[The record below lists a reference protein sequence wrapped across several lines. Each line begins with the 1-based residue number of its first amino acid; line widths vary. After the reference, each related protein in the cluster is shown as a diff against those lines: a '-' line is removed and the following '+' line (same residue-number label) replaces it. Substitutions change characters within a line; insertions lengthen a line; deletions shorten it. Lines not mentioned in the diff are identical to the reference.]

1 MFDGAFDG
9 ALVVH
14 RGIAMRLSRSVRLRH
29 ADGARGRSFRSGTPA
44 MIPGSRR
51 PAARIVASS
60 AALAAAL
67 LAGCS
72 TLQPARNPPLSAGA
86 ERSAQYRAENMA
98 RGEGNSDTLLLSLTF
113 SGGGMRSAA
122 ASYHLLDALRAQT
135 VRVDG
140 RDTTLL
146 REVDF
151 ISAISGGSFT
161 ATYYALHGEGMFEDF
176 PQRALRRDLQALTL
190 RGVLRPRSLAA
201 LSSPYYGRGDYL
213 ADRLDDA
220 LFEGRTFA
228 DMPRR
233 RPFIRIGATDMI
245 EGRRVEFT
253 QEGFDL
259 FCSALDPVPVA
270 RAVAASAAVPGVFSP
285 INVADYSDTGQC
297 PDTGTPLR
305 YRHLIDGGV
314 ADNLGIAG
322 PLQAI
327 GRFNGL
333 INTLRRFGYRGIRT
347 YAIVVLNVE
356 SNPTDPRDGQ
366 PRVPGLWRTIGAAIN
381 GNMRLDSQELTATLR
396 ERALAWKRQI
406 AADPE
411 AVRSGV
417 FATATPRVF
426 VIEIGFDQVTDPAL
440 RARLQSIPTALRISP
455 EDEALLAD
463 FVRDALRDSP
473 DYRALLQALAEDDA
487 AFASG
492 PAVSPPRAADDDDRD
507 AAREAYDAVDAPLP
521 AVPPAPPAERRERP

>member
-1 MFDGAFDG
+1 
-9 ALVVH
+9 
-14 RGIAMRLSRSVRLRH
+14 
-29 ADGARGRSFRSGTPA
+29 

-51 PAARIVASS
+51 TAARTVASS
-60 AALAAAL
+60 VALSAAL

-72 TLQPARNPPLSAGA
+72 SLQPARNPPLSAGA
-86 ERSAQYRAENMA
+86 DRSAQYRAENMA

-140 RDTTLL
+140 RETTLL

-161 ATYYALHGEGMFEDF
+161 AAYYALHREDIF
-176 PQRALRRDLQALTL
+176 SDYPQRALRRDLQSLTL
-190 RGVLRPRSLAA
+190 RGVLRPRSVAA

-213 ADRLDDA
+213 ADRLDDV

-233 RPFIRIGATDMI
+233 RPYVRIAATDMI

-259 FCSALDPVPVA
+259 LCSALDPVPIS

-285 INVADYSDTGQC
+285 LNVADYSDTGQC
-297 PDTGTPLR
+297 PDTGTPQR

-322 PLQAI
+322 PLQTV
-327 GRFNGL
+327 GRYNGF
-333 INTLRRFGYRGIRT
+333 INTLQRFGYRGVRT
-347 YAIVVLNVE
+347 YAIIVLNVE

-366 PRVPGLWRTIGAAIN
+366 ERVPGLLRTIGAAIN
-381 GNMRLDSQELTATLR
+381 GNMRVDSQELIATLR
-396 ERALAWKRQI
+396 DRAQAWRRQI
-406 AADPE
+406 GEDPE
-411 AVRSGV
+411 AMRSGV

-440 RARLQSIPTALRISP
+440 RERLQSIPTALRISP

-473 DYRALLQALAEDDA
+473 DYRALLQALAEDEA
-487 AFASG
+487 AFAARPATPLSIGEGGADSG
-492 PAVSPPRAADDDDRD
+492 GRDRD
-507 AAREAYDAVDAPLP
+507 AALKAYDAVDEPAP
-521 AVPPAPPAERRERP
+521 PPAPPPEPRDRP

>member
-1 MFDGAFDG
+1 
-9 ALVVH
+9 
-14 RGIAMRLSRSVRLRH
+14 
-29 ADGARGRSFRSGTPA
+29 

-51 PAARIVASS
+51 SAARIASMS
-60 AALAAAL
+60 AALVAAL
-67 LAGCS
+67 LAGCA
-72 TLQPARNPPLSAGA
+72 TLQPARNPPLAAGA
-86 ERSAQYRAENMA
+86 DRSAQYRAENMA

-140 RDTTLL
+140 RETTLL

-161 ATYYALHGEGMFEDF
+161 AAYYALHREGIFADY
-176 PQRALRRDLQALTL
+176 PQRALRRDLQALTV
-190 RGVLRPRSLAA
+190 RGLLRPRSLAA

-233 RPFIRIGATDMI
+233 RPFVRIAATDMI

-253 QEGFDL
+253 QDGFDL
-259 FCSALDPVPVA
+259 LCSALDPVPIA

-285 INVADYSDTGQC
+285 LNVADYSDTGQC
-297 PDTGTPLR
+297 PDTGTPRR
-305 YRHLIDGGV
+305 YRHLLDGGV

-322 PLQAI
+322 PLQAVS
-327 GRFNGL
+327 RYNGFV
-333 INTLRRFGYRGIRT
+333 NTLQRFGYRGVRT
-347 YAIVVLNVE
+347 YAIIVLNVE

-366 PRVPGLWRTIGAAIN
+366 PRVPGLLRTVGAAVN
-381 GNMRLDSQELTATLR
+381 GNMRADSQELIATLR
-396 ERALAWKRQI
+396 DRAQAWKRQM
-406 AADPE
+406 AEDPE
-411 AVRSGV
+411 TARSGV

-426 VIEIGFDQVTDPAL
+426 VIEIGFDQVADPAL

-455 EDEALLAD
+455 DDETLLAD

-487 AFASG
+487 AFASRPVAPQAG
-492 PAVSPPRAADDDDRD
+492 ADAGDRNRGRD
-507 AAREAYDAVDAPLP
+507 AARDAYDAVDAPP
-521 AVPPAPPAERRERP
+521 PVTSPAPPTERREPR